1 MKCSA
6 EVRFLLVSVVLMVAL
21 VVPVAAAT
29 FGPDV
34 DAAVVTDDVP
44 STASTTL
51 VVEHAPPPLV
61 FMALGTLLVVA
72 MIGRR
77 ARRISITPLS

>member
-1 MKCSA
+1 M
-6 EVRFLLVSVVLMVAL
+6 RFLFVSVLLLTAL

-29 FGPDV
+29 FDSGA
-34 DAAVVTDDVP
+34 DADTAAASSELP
-44 STASTTL
+44 STASATL
-51 VVEHAPPPLV
+51 LVERAPPPLI

-77 ARRISITPLS
+77 ARRLSITPLS